1 MSSNILVIGVFLNNV
16 VVWVV
21 IHRTGSLEKGDL
33 ITQIK
38 SKDAFSSKYEGTYGG
53 NCIEY
58 SKGAVTGKFRSTFI
72 AQSPC
77 ASCKWI

>member
-21 IHRTGSLEKGDL
+21 IHRTGSLEKGDT
-33 ITQIK
+33 ITQI

-58 SKGAVTGKFRSTFI
+58 SKGAVTVNLRSTFI